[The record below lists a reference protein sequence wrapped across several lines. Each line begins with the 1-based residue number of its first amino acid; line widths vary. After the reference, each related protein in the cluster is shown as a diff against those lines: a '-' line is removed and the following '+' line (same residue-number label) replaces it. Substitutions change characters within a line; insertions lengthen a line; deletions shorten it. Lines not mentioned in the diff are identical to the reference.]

1 MCGIISLQTF
11 FTVRHDP
18 MKKDKM
24 CRIIKEKTNVKE
36 LERMEKKKGFSV
48 LKLIITIIC
57 IVLIIIS
64 VALNIAFSKSS
75 SPKLLGRQIFIVS
88 EENNAI
94 GERLVNGAAI
104 LAKDAADVTLA
115 VDDIVLCYPAD
126 KPDELCVRSISSII
140 TSDDGSERYYTR
152 DSAHEDNSDSITKD
166 KISAVCT
173 GYPQSLELGQ
183 FISFA
188 TSGKGII
195 ALLLIPCILLVIF
208 LIAKIASSRNSD
220 EADGG
225 NFDFYEYD
233 EQQPVH
239 TNTAPLY
246 DPAAEAA
253 ANNELERKKMSIA
266 ENFSQ
271 KKVNPDSPYQ
281 KEKERTMQFKAQRA
295 GMGNTTSFA
304 APGTSSSAESA
315 FAARNMGGQSS
326 TAPMADALR
335 EEMLRKTAEAERTGT
350 FNIKT
355 TSVTGNPMSPVDA
368 VADNTGILSKS
379 QLAEMSRDDIPK
391 TTPLRSQSAAPS
403 AAPRKSSSPDIS
415 DILSKS
421 ESLELKKTP
430 SKMSVDDLLKMIEDE
445 KSRL

>member
-1 MCGIISLQTF
+1 
-11 FTVRHDP
+11 
-18 MKKDKM
+18 
-24 CRIIKEKTNVKE
+24 
-36 LERMEKKKGFSV
+36 
-48 LKLIITIIC
+48 
-57 IVLIIIS
+57 
-64 VALNIAFSKSS
+64 
-75 SPKLLGRQIFIVS
+75 
-88 EENNAI
+88 
-94 GERLVNGAAI
+94 
-104 LAKDAADVTLA
+104 
-115 VDDIVLCYPAD
+115 
-126 KPDELCVRSISSII
+126 
-140 TSDDGSERYYTR
+140 
-152 DSAHEDNSDSITKD
+152 
-166 KISAVCT
+166 
-173 GYPQSLELGQ
+173 
-183 FISFA
+183 
-188 TSGKGII
+188 
-195 ALLLIPCILLVIF
+195 
-208 LIAKIASSRNSD
+208 
-220 EADGG
+220 
-225 NFDFYEYD
+225 
-233 EQQPVH
+233 
-239 TNTAPLY
+239 
-246 DPAAEAA
+246 
-253 ANNELERKKMSIA
+253 MSIA

>member
-1 MCGIISLQTF
+1 
-11 FTVRHDP
+11 
-18 MKKDKM
+18 
-24 CRIIKEKTNVKE
+24 
-36 LERMEKKKGFSV
+36 MEKKKGFSV

-94 GERLVNGAAI
+94 GDRLVNGAAI

-355 TSVTGNPMSPVDA
+355 TSVTGNPM
-368 VADNTGILSKS
+368 
-379 QLAEMSRDDIPK
+379 
-391 TTPLRSQSAAPS
+391 
-403 AAPRKSSSPDIS
+403 
-415 DILSKS
+415 
-421 ESLELKKTP
+421 
-430 SKMSVDDLLKMIEDE
+430 
-445 KSRL
+445 